1 MYIVFAFKL
10 STNIFKKN
18 QRSRECRKYEKYIS
32 KDLVKDKKISKNIQM
47 LNKYQIVLK
56 HATFIII

>member
-10 STNIFKKN
+10 SINIFKKN
-18 QRSRECRKYEKYIS
+18 QRRECRKYEKYIS